1 MSFSTFQFD
10 KDKNRCLEFLSQETE
25 RIRHGHYGRYNQER
39 KFSLQGISN
48 RSLIGSR
55 GYHPSGK
62 ESVTSIS
69 SLATSFSS
77 LVTSESASTF
87 QSYDESESQSRRSL
101 TLPFHLNLP
110 PRKCQKT
117 ISSHNDSS
125 QLYSSSHHDA
135 SSSQFS
141 TSTTKDSTLQD
152 LTSGY
157 ATSHTSRSNDSIPTV
172 ILTPDS
178 PPLECRTLYHP
189 NDDFDDLIMFG
200 HAKSLTATCLDIDL
214 SPTNEDDEDNDDI
227 CSLRTTTVSQGV
239 INLMSRGSPLSTTDF
254 TTIQQVTIQ

>member
-55 GYHPSGK
+55 GYHPTGK

-87 QSYDESESQSRRSL
+87 QSYDESESLPRRSL

-110 PRKCQKT
+110 PRKCHKT
-117 ISSHNDSS
+117 TSSHNDSS
-125 QLYSSSHHDA
+125 SLLYSPSHRDG
-135 SSSQFS
+135 SSQFS
-141 TSTTKDSTLQD
+141 TSTKDSALHD

-157 ATSHTSRSNDSIPTV
+157 GTSQTSRSNDSIPTV

-178 PPLECRTLYHP
+178 PPLERRTLYHP
-189 NDDFDDLIMFG
+189 NDIGDDFHDIIMFG

-214 SPTNEDDEDNDDI
+214 SPTNEEDDDDI